1 MGPSMRHYVNYSRKA
16 ILATGIS
23 LALSGC
29 AVLPRSGPDDGAI
42 ARGAETTLSSA
53 EVQALKTKYALL
65 DINNSVL
72 PYFKKTLL
80 TSFAPGFKGGRTQA
94 PAIPVGIGDTVKVT
108 IFESSSGG
116 LFIPAESGSRPGN
129 FVELPDQ
136 TIDRSGTIRV
146 PYVGRVRAAGYSAGA
161 IENAIVKA
169 LQNRAIEPQAMV
181 TISSSRSS
189 QVTILGD
196 VGQSQK
202 IDINANGERIL
213 DVLSRSGGIS
223 GPAEEAY
230 ITLTRKGRK
239 SRVQFK
245 TIIDNP
251 RENVYVYPEDNIFVD
266 RERRT
271 FVAMGA
277 TGLLGRVDFK
287 ETDLT
292 LAEAIG
298 EVGGLNDERAD
309 PAQVF
314 VYRPVHRKTLL
325 KAGADLE
332 TIDETM
338 VPTVFRLNMRE
349 PGSLFLAQ
357 KFAMQDK
364 DILYVS
370 NADSIEIFK
379 VLDFIS
385 GVTGAAANTVG
396 NVNATKLSAE
406 SLVR

>member
-1 MGPSMRHYVNYSRKA
+1 MRHRVPFLRKA
-16 ILATGIS
+16 ILIAGVS
-23 LALSGC
+23 FALAGC
-29 AVLPRSGPDDGAI
+29 SVLPRSGPDDGVI
-42 ARGAETTLSSA
+42 ARGAETTLTSA
-53 EVQALKTKYALL
+53 QVQALKTKYALL
-65 DINNSVL
+65 DINNAIL
-72 PYFKKTLL
+72 PYFKETLL
-80 TSFAPGFKGGRTQA
+80 TSFAPGFKGGRTKA

-116 LFIPAESGSRPGN
+116 LFIPSEGGSRPGN
-129 FVELPDQ
+129 FVELPEQ

-161 IENAIVKA
+161 IEDAVVKA
-169 LQNRAIEPQAMV
+169 LQNRAIEPQVMV
-181 TISSSRSS
+181 TTTSSRSS

-196 VGQSQK
+196 VGTSQK

-230 ITLTRKGRK
+230 ITVTRKGRK
-239 SRVQFK
+239 SRVLFK

-251 RENVYVYPEDNIFVD
+251 RENVFVYPGDSIFVD

-277 TGLLGRVDFK
+277 TGTLGRVDFK
-287 ETDLT
+287 ETDLS

-325 KAGADLE
+325 KAGADLD
-332 TIDETM
+332 TIDEAM
-338 VPTVFRLNMRE
+338 VPTIFRLNMRE

-379 VLDFIS
+379 VLDFVT

-396 NVNATKLSAE
+396 NLNATRISAE
-406 SLVR
+406 DLVN